1 MIKKIF
7 QHYSIIKVLLLIV
20 IFIGLV
26 MYINHENK
34 PISQSNSL
42 VPSCE
47 EKLELSWIFE
57 KKIVLSYLLIDQED
71 LIILKDNIGLTEKQI
86 EEIATVV
93 KQEKENISFLYR
105 NSQAI
110 AKDTSLSLEERKKA
124 IENMKYN
131 ERIVEIIKESV
142 QKVKEI
148 FKDQEK
154 YNQFLKWIEEKWLK
168 EQKSTWKKTTIIEI
182 NDIK

>member
-7 QHYSIIKVLLLIV
+7 QSYSLIKVLLLIV

-47 EKLELSWIFE
+47 ENLDLLWIFE
-57 KKIVLSYLLIDQED
+57 KNIVLSYLLVDQED
-71 LIILKDNIGLTEKQI
+71 LIRLKEDIGLTEKQI
-86 EEIATVV
+86 EEITTLV
-93 KQEKENISFLYR
+93 KEEKEKIFFLYR

-110 AKDTSLSLEERKKA
+110 AKDTLLSLEERKEA
-124 IENMKYN
+124 IEDMKYN
-131 ERIVEIIKESV
+131 EKTSEIIKQSV
-142 QKVKEI
+142 KKIKEI
-148 FKDQEK
+148 LKDQEK
-154 YNQFLKWIEEKWLK
+154 YNQFLKWIEEEWLK
-168 EQKSTWKKTTIIEI
+168 EHKKHMEKN
-182 NDIK
+182 NDRSD

>member
-1 MIKKIF
+1 MIDKIF
-7 QHYSIIKVLLLIV
+7 KHSFLVKVLLLIV
-20 IFIGLV
+20 VFIGLIL
-26 MYINHENK
+26 YINYENK

-47 EKLELSWIFE
+47 EKLEPSWIFE
-57 KKIVLSYLLIDQED
+57 KKIVLSYLLVDQED
-71 LIILKDNIGLTEKQI
+71 LIRLKEDIGLTEKQI
-86 EEIATVV
+86 EEIATLV
-93 KQEKENISFLYR
+93 KEEKEKTFFLYR

-110 AKDTSLSLEERKKA
+110 AKDTSLSFEERKKA

-154 YNQFLKWIEEKWLK
+154 YNQFLKWIEKEWLK
-168 EQKSTWKKTTIIEI
+168 EHKKHMEKN
-182 NDIK
+182 NDRRN